1 MVMKMKIAKFGTTLF
16 FDIPEFSKL
25 YREFSNAVKEG
36 HYSPVKPAAWR
47 RIKQQLVNNKRLIQV
62 SVELNCINL
71 HEVDKDHTYH
81 QDTTEGLT
89 EFISFIYDKYMN
101 LTDLCGTLESDNTKI
116 CNCATNIINA
126 APIGDTITT
135 IGDFIKDITIDSD
148 SIIGTD
154 STNVYT
160 NGTSG
165 WSVIDVNEKQKQQL
179 KEHADKLSHQEM
191 RINENESMLA
201 SHERRLS
208 NDESRVDTIEVTFN
222 DRMYELEYNLRSV
235 SDATVAIDDFG
246 RENICKLKVAT
257 ENLECQVDYLM
268 HEFNKLRDEI
278 NKSRATEESN
288 NDSENKENSFMK
300 NFVDFKFGKV
310 ISDDVRMSMYG
321 IAIKNID
328 GRYVSWDA
336 KSHSVMD
343 VEVMNMPS
351 EDFLYLMP
359 VAIKDV
365 KAGDV
370 VIHNRVP
377 MFVVEVHTST
387 LKVIDIREGAEKE
400 IYLTKSPFGFN
411 FATKVISLF
420 NMTGSANENM
430 PFGNMLPLM
439 LMGDGKMDN
448 LLPLMLMNGQNG
460 FGNFASN
467 PMMLYF
473 MMKDGKDSDMLPL
486 MMMMNMNQPTA
497 TEQKM

>member
-1 MVMKMKIAKFGTTLF
+1 MVMKMKIAEFDTLF

-116 CNCATNIINA
+116 CSCAKDIINA
-126 APIGDTITT
+126 APMSDTITT

-154 STNVYT
+154 STNIYT
-160 NGTSG
+160 NGTGG
-165 WSVIDVNEKQKQQL
+165 WSIIDVNEKQKQQL
-179 KEHADKLSHQEM
+179 KEHADRLSHQEM

-201 SHERRLS
+201 SHEHRFA
-208 NDESRVDTIEVTFN
+208 NDESRVDTIEVNFN
-222 DRMYELEYNLRSV
+222 DRMYGLEYNLRTV
-235 SDATVAIDDFG
+235 SDATAAIDGFS
-246 RENICKLKVAT
+246 RENICYLKDMTA
-257 ENLECQVDYLM
+257 NLEGQVDYLIN
-268 HEFNKLRDEI
+268 EFNKLRDEI
-278 NKSRATEESN
+278 NRSRATEESN
-288 NDSENKENSFMK
+288 NDSENKENNFMK

-310 ISDDVRMSMYG
+310 VSDDVRMSMYG
-321 IAIKNID
+321 IAIKNVD

-448 LLPLMLMNGQNG
+448 LLPLILMSGQNG